1 MGRSASP
8 GPAGG
13 KVSSPSSTGRVR
25 PATAAGTFYPNDP
38 EELAVVVDAML
49 AAAASEEA
57 VGSPL
62 AIVVPH
68 AGYVY
73 SGSVA
78 ATAYSL
84 LRANALRR
92 VALLGPAHFVSLLG
106 AAVPEAGAWATPLGE
121 VPIDAELREVAVR
134 CGATVD
140 DGPHALEHSLEVQLP
155 FLQRIAGDRL
165 TVLPVAVGLTS
176 PEEVAELIA
185 ALAES
190 ALVVISTDLS
200 HYHKDATA
208 KRIDRMTADAVLAR
222 NPSAIGPYDACG
234 VHALR
239 GAVEFAKRRDLE
251 VRLLD
256 LRTSADTAGD
266 PDRVVGY
273 GAFALGLRAGDRARA

>member
-1 MGRSASP
+1 MTA
-8 GPAGG
+8 
-13 KVSSPSSTGRVR
+13 GRVR
-25 PATAAGTFYPNDP
+25 PPAAAGTFYPGDA

-49 AAAASEEA
+49 AGAASGEA
-57 VGSPL
+57 GGAPL

-73 SGSVA
+73 SGPVA

-84 LRANALRR
+84 LRPDAVGR
-92 VALLGPAHFVSLLG
+92 VVLLGPAHFVPLFG
-106 AAVPEAGAWATPLGE
+106 AAAPHAGAWKTPLGE
-121 VPIDAELREVAVR
+121 VPVDAELRDVAVR

-140 DGPHALEHSLEVQLP
+140 DEPHALEHSLEVQLP

-165 TVLPVAVGLTS
+165 SVLPVAVGVMS
-176 PEEVAELIA
+176 PEEAASLIE
-185 ALAES
+185 ALAGA

-200 HYHKDATA
+200 HYHDDAVA
-208 KRIDRMTADAVLAR
+208 RRLDRMTADAVLSK

-234 VHALR
+234 VYALR
-239 GAVEFAKRRDLE
+239 GAVEFARRRDLG

-266 PDRVVGY
+266 PERVVGY
-273 GAFALGLRAGDRARA
+273 GAFAIASRPRRS